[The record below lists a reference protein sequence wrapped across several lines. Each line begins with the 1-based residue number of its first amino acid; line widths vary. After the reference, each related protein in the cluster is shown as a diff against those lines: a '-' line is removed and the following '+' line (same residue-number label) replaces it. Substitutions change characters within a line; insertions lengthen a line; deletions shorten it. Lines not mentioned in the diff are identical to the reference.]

1 MKNPDKTSPAPNTIS
16 DLDSADPIKDLAKV
30 VLSQNRK
37 RGLFLPQ
44 LEWGEP
50 SWYVMLDLFVAE
62 IEQLDTSHA
71 AIAHRNNIPPSSARR
86 YIALMVDRGL
96 LEQASSDTPGQ
107 EQGMRLTRSAKHGLV
122 SWIRNVMSSMA
133 REF

>member
-1 MKNPDKTSPAPNTIS
+1 MKDPDKTSAAPHTIS

-44 LEWGEP
+44 LDWGEP
-50 SWYVMLDLFVAE
+50 SWHVMLDLFVAE
-62 IEQLDTSHA
+62 IEQLDTSPA
-71 AIAHRNNIPPSSARR
+71 AIAHRNNIPQSSVRR

-96 LEQASSDTPGQ
+96 LEQVSSDTAGQ
-107 EQGMRLTRSAKHGLV
+107 EPSMRLTRSAKHGLV
-122 SWIRNVMSSMA
+122 SWIRNVISSMM

>member
-1 MKNPDKTSPAPNTIS
+1 MKNPHEQNAALNSIS
-16 DLDSADPIKDLAKV
+16 GLESVDPIKDLAKV

-62 IEQLDTSHA
+62 IEKLDTSPA
-71 AIAHRNNIPPSSARR
+71 AIAHRNNIPQSSARR
-86 YIALMVDRGL
+86 YIALMIDRGL
-96 LEQASSDTPGQ
+96 LEQVPSETPGQ
-107 EQGMRLTRSAKHGLV
+107 EPGMRLTRSAKHGLV
-122 SWIRNVMSSMA
+122 LWIRNVMSSMA